1 MREVALKIV
10 GTLGLAGL
18 AVGAALA
25 AGVTPVS
32 AAERD
37 YPFCIKSDDYLSP
50 LGDCRFDTLQQCK
63 ATAFGLRAYCDV
75 NPYYADAQAPIAY
88 SRRPHRRY

>member
-1 MREVALKIV
+1 MRDGALKI
-10 GTLGLAGL
+10 GGKLGLAGL
-18 AVGAALA
+18 AVAAALTA
-25 AGVTPVS
+25 AAAPIS

-50 LGDCRFDTLQQCK
+50 LGDCRFDSPQQCK

-75 NPYYADAQAPIAY
+75 NPYYADVQAPIAHP
-88 SRRPHRRY
+88 RRPQSRY

>member
-1 MREVALKIV
+1 MRELALTIA
-10 GTLGLAGL
+10 GTLVLAGL
-18 AVGAALA
+18 TVGAALTA
-25 AGVTPVS
+25 ASAPVS

-75 NPYYADAQAPIAY
+75 NPFYADAQVPIAHP
-88 SRRPHRRY
+88 RRPQSRY